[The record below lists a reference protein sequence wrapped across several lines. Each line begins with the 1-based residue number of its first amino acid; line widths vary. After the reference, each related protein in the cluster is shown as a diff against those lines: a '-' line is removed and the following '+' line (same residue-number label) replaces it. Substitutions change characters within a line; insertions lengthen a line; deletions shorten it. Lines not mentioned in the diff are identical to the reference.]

1 MSITRRDG
9 RLPKTLMVGSIAVG
23 LAAGSYGVASA
34 ASGDSGTGPSTSS
47 GGTTTQPA
55 TPAPPGDRGSGN
67 GPPCDGERG
76 NGTRP
81 PPRAA

>member
-1 MSITRRDG
+1 MSTTRRDG

-47 GGTTTQPA
+47 GW
-55 TPAPPGDRGSGN
+55 PAPARAPAWRLRIGSCI
-67 GPPCDGERG
+67 P
-76 NGTRP
+76 TS
-81 PPRAA
+81 